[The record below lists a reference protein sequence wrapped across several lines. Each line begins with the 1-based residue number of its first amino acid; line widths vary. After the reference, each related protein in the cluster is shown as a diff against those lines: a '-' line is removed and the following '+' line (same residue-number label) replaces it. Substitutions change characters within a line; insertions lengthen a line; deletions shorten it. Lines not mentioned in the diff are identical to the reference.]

1 METLMTAEEVAER
14 LRQNPSTIRRWSK
27 VGILP
32 ALKVGRRVLFS
43 PEEIQSWVED
53 KKLFDSP
60 QERLRQ
66 LTSWSH
72 SHAKR
77 HGFDKLSEKEIERIV
92 DGNRK
97 RHREAED
104 RI

>member
-14 LRQNPSTIRRWSK
+14 LRQNS
-27 VGILP
+27 
-32 ALKVGRRVLFS
+32 
-43 PEEIQSWVED
+43 
-53 KKLFDSP
+53 FDSP
-60 QERLRQ
+60 HERLRQ

-77 HGFDKLSEKEIERIV
+77 HGFDKLSEKEVGRIV
-92 DGNRK
+92 HGNRK